1 MLLAGG
7 NCPFGKPR
15 FALWSNGWRSA
26 VFVWQLARLAH
37 SVALNVFRERRGP
50 MPGDDETTDDSV
62 IADVRNFYKSEE
74 MH

>member
-15 FALWSNGWRSA
+15 FALRFNGWRRA
-26 VFVWQLARLAH
+26 VFARQRARLAR
-37 SVALNVFRERRGP
+37 SVAPNVFRERRGP
-50 MPGDDETTDDSV
+50 MPGDDETTDDFV

-74 MH
+74 MD